1 MVADTIAHTV
11 EAGAVQIG
19 KPGAAALGGR
29 ITTRSAAE
37 TTPADHAV
45 PSAAASAGA
54 VQPGRIVILFGTES
68 GNAEMVA
75 EELAADVQSQRE
87 AVVHD
92 MTDYDVTTMT
102 ADEFCVIVCS
112 THCDG

>member
-1 MVADTIAHTV
+1 
-11 EAGAVQIG
+11 
-19 KPGAAALGGR
+19 
-29 ITTRSAAE
+29 
-37 TTPADHAV
+37 
-45 PSAAASAGA
+45 
-54 VQPGRIVILFGTES
+54 
-68 GNAEMVA
+68 MVA